1 MTKKVYCDIINIIGV
16 SKLTIDKLPVVMIRC
31 LLSTIIIE
39 LLLALILGVRDKKDI
54 LNIILVNTMTN
65 PLLVSL
71 ITYITYN
78 KTYNRTIS
86 IIIMEILVV
95 IIEGLTYKKILKFN
109 KKNPYILSLILNA
122 SSFLIG
128 EIINYLIY

>member
-1 MTKKVYCDIINIIGV
+1 M
-16 SKLTIDKLPVVMIRC
+16 TIDELPVVMIRC

-78 KTYNRTIS
+78 RIFNRTVS
-86 IIIMEILVV
+86 IVIMEILVV
-95 IIEGLTYKKILKFN
+95 IIEGFTYKKILKF
-109 KKNPYILSLILNA
+109 KKINPYVLSLILNA
-122 SSFLIG
+122 SSYFIG
-128 EIINYLIY
+128 ELINYFV

>member
-1 MTKKVYCDIINIIGV
+1 M
-16 SKLTIDKLPVVMIRC
+16 TIDELPVVMIRC

-78 KTYNRTIS
+78 RIFNRTIS
-86 IIIMEILVV
+86 IVIMEILVV

-109 KKNPYILSLILNA
+109 KKNPYIISLILNA